1 MYIIII
7 IIIIII
13 NLNKHTIQLTIV
25 RISLQLP
32 SYTTK

>member
-1 MYIIII
+1 MYI